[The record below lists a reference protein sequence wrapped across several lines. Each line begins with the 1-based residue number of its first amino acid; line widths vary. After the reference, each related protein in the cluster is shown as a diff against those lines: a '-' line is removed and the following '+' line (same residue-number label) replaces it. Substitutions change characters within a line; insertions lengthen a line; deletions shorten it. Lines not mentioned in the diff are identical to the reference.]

1 MNKTVRL
8 LLFAGVGFEALV
20 TGCVTN
26 RYNLISECEEQMVM
40 FPNVP
45 PYADSAK
52 TAIAPLG
59 AEALLGRWHG
69 DYIFRND
76 TYDGR
81 MAQSDTVKAT
91 SRFLED
97 YEFLPNGEFR
107 VMVEIC
113 CLDMPAYYGSNI
125 GRNISKFSGRWKYCD
140 GKLTLSMDGEG
151 SWDSGDLYHRKLTKL
166 SEILPDNEY
175 IVDWFSNDEILLRR
189 TGNNVSYDEF
199 GRESEISRMVKETR
213 NGEDYGCIFV
223 SVTGSKILRKV
234 K

>member
-1 MNKTVRL
+1 
-8 LLFAGVGFEALV
+8 
-20 TGCVTN
+20 
-26 RYNLISECEEQMVM
+26 MVM

-59 AEALLGRWHG
+59 AEALIGKWHVE
-69 DYIFRND
+69 YISHND

-81 MAQSDTVKAT
+81 MAQADSVKFT
-91 SRFLED
+91 PRFLKD

-107 VMVEIC
+107 VMLEIC
-113 CLDMPAYYGSNI
+113 HDDMPAYYRSTV

-151 SWDSGDLYHRKLTKL
+151 SWDSGDLFHRKLTKL
-166 SEILPDNEY
+166 SEILPDNQY
-175 IVDWFSNDEILLRR
+175 IVDWFSNAEILLKSTR
-189 TGNNVSYDEF
+189 NNVSYDEF
-199 GRESEISRMVKETR
+199 GRECTISRMVKETR
-213 NGEDYGCIFV
+213 NGEDYGYISV
-223 SVTGSKILRKV
+223 SMTSSKILRKV